1 MPEKTQPASA
11 SPASTSP
18 ASESPS
24 KTIEAELLEL
34 QQIVAQ
40 LEESREDLEVS
51 LSLYERGVSLSESI
65 KKRISEVETRIE
77 LIARKGQSS
86 S

>member
-1 MPEKTQPASA
+1 MPEKTQPA
-11 SPASTSP
+11 PASP